1 MTRFLLCAIAFI
13 QSTLILFSQAEV
25 HSEQHVS
32 WGKFSVGHR
41 HLMTMDSARVYDY
54 NLGDTTLPINQN
66 GRPILM
72 NIYYPTK
79 KSKGGEAIQIADLW
93 AFTGNTQM
101 DFFFRRFKDYEREMS
116 KKYAIDE
123 NIEQRDFTG
132 DTTTYLSTL
141 NQLFE
146 QYSSTNLHS
155 KDGLEPLSQD
165 LPVVIYHQ
173 GLGGTFDENI
183 QLVELLAS
191 HGFLVITSSF
201 VNSAG
206 AWSLGVGDTDA
217 SIADIDFIIKYVQS
231 NLSKNNHIFLM
242 GHSFGAN
249 TIFNYPAVGKYKL
262 SGIIPLDSDYG
273 YSFYYHM
280 PEKQKPNLEKQ
291 GNYIGLPIFAA
302 GRSDAHFRM
311 IDLLDQ
317 SHRTFLKIDDYK
329 HNDFCAQTIIGARYC
344 LPYTTQQKEIK
355 FKLLQYQK
363 LNDLILT
370 FLNNCIKDNR
380 NLFTKIPLDNY
391 KMKLEIADP
400 GERSAFNSKFETGK
414 GNCPTNTQ
422 LLELIEHYGMQI
434 AGTEWL
440 NCQKPTDTS
449 IFDFEWL
456 NIYDA
461 LLHQKTISL
470 AIQFLEFYIQQR
482 PLNQNI
488 EGFAFYTHENSFVDD
503 GDGIHLSKADEVFH
517 WMSQHIPNEIEG
529 HKGLIMCKRVEEYYA
544 DEEQKARLKSEL
556 ESLCTALLEQFPDY
570 FNLPEDNDWD
580 RTIKRIVKKNTP

>member
-1 MTRFLLCAIAFI
+1 MKRFLLCAIVFV

-25 HSEQHVS
+25 NDEQRVA

-41 HLMTMDSARVYDY
+41 QLIAKDSARMYNY
-54 NLGDTTLPINQN
+54 NLGDTTLPVNQD

-72 NIYYPTK
+72 NIYYPAT
-79 KSKGGEAIQIADLW
+79 KSKGGKEIHIADLW
-93 AFTGNTQM
+93 SFKGNTQM
-101 DFFFRRFKDYEREMS
+101 DFFLQRFKDYEREMS

-123 NIEQRDFTG
+123 NIKPLDYTG

-165 LPVVIYHQ
+165 LPVVVYHQ

-201 VNSAG
+201 VNSDA

-217 SIADIDFIIKYVQS
+217 SIGDIDFIIDYVQS
-231 NLSKNNHIFLM
+231 SLSSSKKIFLM

-249 TIFNYPAVGKYKL
+249 SIFNYPAVGKYKV

-273 YSFYYHM
+273 YSYYYHM
-280 PEKQKPNLEKQ
+280 SEKQKPNLKNQ

-317 SHRTFLKIDDYK
+317 SHRTFLKIDEYK
-329 HNDFCAQTIIGARYC
+329 HNDFCAQTILGAGYC

-355 FKLLQYQK
+355 FKLLHYQK

-370 FLNNCIKDNR
+370 FLNNCIKDNG
-380 NLFTKIPLDNY
+380 NQLAKIPLKNY

-400 GERSAFNSKFETGK
+400 GERTALNRKFEIGK
-414 GNCPTNTQ
+414 GNCPTYTQ
-422 LLELIEHYGMQI
+422 LLDLIEHHGMQI
-434 AGTEWL
+434 AGKEWL
-440 NCQKPTDTS
+440 NCQRLADTS

-461 LLHQKTISL
+461 LLHQKTTAL

-488 EGFAFYTHENSFVDD
+488 GGFAFYTYENSFSDY
-503 GDGIHLSKADEVFH
+503 GDGFHLSKADEVFH
-517 WMSQHIPNEIEG
+517 WMTQHLPDEIEG
-529 HKGLIMCKRVEEYYA
+529 HKGLIMSKRVEEYYA

-556 ESLCTALLEQFPDY
+556 GSMCSALLEQFPNY
-570 FNLPEDNDWD
+570 FNLPVDNDWD
-580 RTIKRIVKKNTP
+580 ETITRIVKKNTQ